1 MSDNQSENII
11 LNKQIANNSRRS
23 IVKGISTQGQ
33 THNKRS
39 KCKNSKLTQNMGA
52 YLPGEG

>member
-1 MSDNQSENII
+1 MSRGAPNGNVTP
-11 LNKQIANNSRRS
+11 L
-23 IVKGISTQGQ
+23 VKGISTQGQ